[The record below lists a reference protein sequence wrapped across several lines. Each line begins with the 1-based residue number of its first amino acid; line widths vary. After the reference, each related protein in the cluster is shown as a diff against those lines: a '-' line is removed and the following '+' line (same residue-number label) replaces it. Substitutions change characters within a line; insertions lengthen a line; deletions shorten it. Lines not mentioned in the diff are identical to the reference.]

1 MTPYTDQVLADSP
14 SLFWKLDETV
24 TSGSAVDSSGN
35 GRDGT
40 YQSSPPSV
48 ASILPSG
55 EATAIQ
61 FDGVFDFVTST
72 FSPFVAAAGQTFDGY
87 AKRSARSAIDMILA
101 GVGAD
106 PPTFQ
111 INSSAEDIV
120 WRPNGTDSCQWNF
133 NPVNVGVAFHWA
145 LTWDD
150 VTRIAELFI
159 GGSSQ
164 GQRKTSTI
172 STGKYTTPGNLRVAA
187 RAAGADPFHGTM
199 QMFAAYASVLSAAR
213 IAAHAQAAYGHATA
227 QSTLTDGATPRVA
240 IDDPIFVT
248 G

>member
-24 TSGSAVDSSGN
+24 TSGSAADSSGN
-35 GRDGT
+35 GRNGT

-48 ASILPSG
+48 AAILPSG

-61 FDGVFDFVTST
+61 FDGAFDYITST
-72 FSPFVAAAGQTFDGY
+72 YSPFASAAGQTFDGY
-87 AKRSARSAIDMILA
+87 IKRNARTTIDMILS
-101 GVGAD
+101 GDGANA
-106 PPTFQ
+106 PTFQ
-111 INSSAEDIV
+111 INATSEDVV
-120 WRPNGTDSCQWNF
+120 WRSESTDSVQWNF
-133 NPVNVGVAFHWA
+133 CPIQPGVAFHWA

-150 VTRIAELFI
+150 VTQIAELFI
-159 GGSSQ
+159 GGSTQ
-164 GQRKTSTI
+164 GRRKMTTI
-172 STGKYTTPGNLRVAA
+172 GGGSYITPGNIRVAA
-187 RAAGADPFHGTM
+187 RGAGADPFDGTM
-199 QMFAAYASVLSAAR
+199 QMLAAYPTILTAAR